1 MTQLTSRFRVNE
13 KLVTSKIIDGEAIII
28 NLASG
33 MYYSLD
39 KTGAT
44 VWMLIGGG
52 YSIEE
57 IADVLSGR
65 YSVAIDRVREDVDR
79 LINEMVKQ
87 NLVLSAGSDARD
99 GEVVLDPPAGDAYET
114 PVLNS
119 YDDMGDVLA
128 LDPPLPQVEIEN
140 ESWETNSR

>member
-1 MTQLTSRFRVNE
+1 MQVTSRFKVNE

-39 KTGAT
+39 KTGAL

-52 YSIEE
+52 YSLGES
-57 IADVLSGR
+57 ADVLSTR
-65 YSVAIDRVREDVDR
+65 FSVPVDRVRADVDR
-79 LINEMVKQ
+79 LVNDLVTQ
-87 NLVLSAGSDARD
+87 NLVLPSDENAKT
-99 GEVVLDPPAGDAYET
+99 GEVVLDPPAGDAYES

-128 LDPPLPQVEIEN
+128 LDPPLPQVEVEN
-140 ESWETNSR
+140 ESWETSSR

>member
-1 MTQLTSRFRVNE
+1 MLQMTSRFKVNE

-39 KTGAT
+39 KTGAL

-52 YSIEE
+52 YSLGESV
-57 IADVLSGR
+57 DVLSAR
-65 YSVAIDRVREDVDR
+65 FSVPVERVREDMDR
-79 LINEMVKQ
+79 LVDDMVKQ
-87 NLVLSAGSDARD
+87 NLVLAATTDARTVD
-99 GEVVLDPPAGDAYET
+99 VVLDPPAGDVYEP
-114 PVLNS
+114 PVLHS

-140 ESWETNSR
+140 KSWETKNR

>member
-1 MTQLTSRFRVNE
+1 MTQVTSRFRVNE

-39 KTGAT
+39 KTGAS

-52 YSIEE
+52 YSTEE
-57 IADVLSGR
+57 IAEVMSSR
-65 YSVAIDRVREDVDR
+65 YPVPANRVREDVDR
-79 LINEMVKQ
+79 LIGEMVKQ
-87 NLVLSAGSDARD
+87 NLVLSAGTDARTGD
-99 GEVVLDPPAGDAYET
+99 VVLDPTAGDAYET

>member
-1 MTQLTSRFRVNE
+1 MQTTSRYKVNE

-39 KTGAT
+39 KTGAL

-52 YSIEE
+52 YSLGEST
-57 IADVLSGR
+57 DVLSGR
-65 YSVAIDRVREDVDR
+65 FNVPIDRVREDLERLVDDLVR
-79 LINEMVKQ
+79 Q
-87 NLVLSAGSDARD
+87 NLVLPAGDSARA
-99 GEVVLDPPAGDAYET
+99 GEVVIDPAVGEVYQT

-119 YDDMGDVLA
+119 YSDMGDVLA
-128 LDPPLPQVEIEN
+128 LDPPLLQVEVEN
-140 ESWETNSR
+140 EVWETNMR